1 MQRERLLLVEIVESI
16 ERIQELTAG
25 ATVASLDADRDRREA
40 LYWSFTVL
48 GEASSQIDDD
58 FKERFP
64 QVPWRAATEMRN
76 RIVHGYW
83 QLSTSI
89 LLTTAQDD
97 LPAFLVAIRE
107 VEESLG

>member
-1 MQRERLLLVEIVESI
+1 MQRERLLLAEIIDAV
-16 ERIQELTAG
+16 ERILELTAD
-25 ATVASLDADRDRREA
+25 ATVASLDGDRDRREA
-40 LYWSFTVL
+40 LYWSFTVM

-58 FKERFP
+58 VKRRFP

-83 QLSTSI
+83 QISTSI

-97 LPAFLVAIRE
+97 LPAFLKAVRE
-107 VEESLG
+107 VEAGLA